1 MSATYKTNLFFSLYG
16 INKLD
21 GCIVVTGAIDKRQ
34 TTVHRMIL
42 KKLNRKKNSESVPDR
57 FIYEDKRLESI
68 LQNFVII
75 LAKNT
80 EKHTKTDRIYQLI
93 QFLLNALKDGE
104 SALLIIDDAQNI
116 LLPLPE
122 QTRILSS
129 LEAQKEKLLQ
139 FILVG
144 QRGRIQSLYSP
155 QLKQTDQRFSVK
167 LQPDKLKEDEIRKYI
182 EYRLITTD
190 STEGISF
197 SPEAL
202 AFIRNNSL
210 GIPCMTNLIFDGS
223 LLGVHSQKTTGIT
236 EKIVEN
242 TVENFKFPRKE
253 TEIAISGNAH
263 SKPTWINRMRISVI
277 IPSIISIFIGAI
289 TIGFFISQSI
299 MTEKAPDHKFEQELP
314 ILQYKISTPED
325 IEKAER
331 FKLAIFYQKSGESI
345 KAMEQYM
352 ELIKLY
358 PMDHEI
364 HNNLGSVY
372 HALGNLDTAI
382 NEYRKALLISP
393 NYHKA
398 RNNLGVALYETGNL
412 QAAVSEFKIIY
423 EAKPKDVQC
432 LTNLGVLSKELK
444 HLDKAREFFEEVLS
458 IEPEFT
464 EAHYN
469 LAMIL
474 KEREVA
480 SAIFHFQKF
489 LEYSGGQYASLEEK
503 VIQLLD
509 GLSSRSK
516 VSSRN

>member
-1 MSATYKTNLFFSLYG
+1 M
-16 INKLD
+16 
-21 GCIVVTGAIDKRQ
+21 
-34 TTVHRMIL
+34 
-42 KKLNRKKNSESVPDR
+42 
-57 FIYEDKRLESI
+57 
-68 LQNFVII
+68 
-75 LAKNT
+75 
-80 EKHTKTDRIYQLI
+80 
-93 QFLLNALKDGE
+93 
-104 SALLIIDDAQNI
+104 
-116 LLPLPE
+116 
-122 QTRILSS
+122 
-129 LEAQKEKLLQ
+129 
-139 FILVG
+139 
-144 QRGRIQSLYSP
+144 
-155 QLKQTDQRFSVK
+155 
-167 LQPDKLKEDEIRKYI
+167 
-182 EYRLITTD
+182 
-190 STEGISF
+190 
-197 SPEAL
+197 
-202 AFIRNNSL
+202 
-210 GIPCMTNLIFDGS
+210 
-223 LLGVHSQKTTGIT
+223 
-236 EKIVEN
+236 
-242 TVENFKFPRKE
+242 
-253 TEIAISGNAH
+253 
-263 SKPTWINRMRISVI
+263 
-277 IPSIISIFIGAI
+277 
-289 TIGFFISQSI
+289 IGFFISQNI

-331 FKLAIFYQKSGESI
+331 FKLAVFYQKSGELI
-345 KAMEQYM
+345 KAREQYM
-352 ELIKLY
+352 ELIKRY

-372 HALGNLDTAI
+372 QALGNPDTAM

-412 QAAVSEFKIIY
+412 QAALSEFKIIY

-509 GLSSRSK
+509 ELSSRSK